1 MYVSRISLSS
11 RLRINKRK
19 VISYIMSRRL
29 SRYALFVA
37 LAFIFSYVEALL
49 PLNIGIPGVKPGFA
63 NIVILLAIFSEKYN
77 TNPYIICI
85 LRVVLTALT
94 FGNMTIMIYSLAG
107 GLLSS
112 TAMLISHRINR
123 LSIIGVSVLGG
134 ISHNIGQLIVAAL
147 LLSTSGL
154 LYYLP
159 LLLIAGVITG
169 FITGVIANECLK
181 RIRYL

>member
-1 MYVSRISLSS
+1 
-11 RLRINKRK
+11 
-19 VISYIMSRRL
+19 
-29 SRYALFVA
+29 
-37 LAFIFSYVEALL
+37 
-49 PLNIGIPGVKPGFA
+49 
-63 NIVILLAIFSEKYN
+63 
-77 TNPYIICI
+77 
-85 LRVVLTALT
+85 
-94 FGNMTIMIYSLAG
+94 MIYSLAG